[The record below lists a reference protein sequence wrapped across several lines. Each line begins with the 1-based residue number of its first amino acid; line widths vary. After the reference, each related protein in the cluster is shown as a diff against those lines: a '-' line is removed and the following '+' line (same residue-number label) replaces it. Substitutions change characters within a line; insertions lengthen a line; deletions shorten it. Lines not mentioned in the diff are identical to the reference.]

1 MSITSFYRTQE
12 NKQMERNKKEKEKE
26 KAKSKNRG
34 EKDEL
39 ICKTIIYNLNE
50 TKQYSRLVEYFGE
63 DACQGVILLNMESN
77 KPITNMNDLKKA
89 GSSYKAD
96 VSFKMV
102 KTRKIHNSS
111 IKATNGAHPSI
122 INPTRRSMMMDNP
135 NLNRYIGS
143 LDHLAKQYLADPANV
158 NSTKSEVDRKLSNYH
173 LNDKQK
179 KDILSTIAYFTF
191 RGTGTGLS
199 KMGANSII
207 EYSNKNLKFAICE
220 THQQQLEYV
229 EKNWDRYIMSFRGHT
244 KQKNGK
250 IRCNGLKSS
259 GLSENDV
266 PWACFYEVN
275 GERYPRGALTIR
287 IK

>member
-1 MSITSFYRTQE
+1 
-12 NKQMERNKKEKEKE
+12 MERNKEFKEFMKNVS
-26 KAKSKNRG
+26 KSHKNRG

-39 ICKTIIYNLNE
+39 ICKALIYYLNE

-96 VSFKMV
+96 VSFQMV

-122 INPTRRSMMMDNP
+122 INPTRRSMMMGNP

-158 NSTKSEVDRKLSNYH
+158 NSTKSEVDRKLSKYN

-207 EYSNKNLKFAICE
+207 EYSNKNLKFEMCE

-229 EKNWDRYIMSFRGHT
+229 EKNWDRYIMSFRGHK
-244 KQKNGK
+244 KQRKSGK
-250 IRCNGLKSS
+250 IRCNGLKAS
-259 GLSENDV
+259 GLDENDQQ
-266 PWACFYEVN
+266 WGCFYEVN
-275 GERYPRGALTIR
+275 GEKYPRGALTIR